1 MLNVLI
7 VDDATPIRQWLEYCV
22 NQLDGF
28 WVCSTARNGLQGIE
42 EYRKTLPDIVI
53 TDIEMP
59 NLSGLDMLK
68 AIQDIKPAYVIVLTS
83 YDTFAYARE
92 ALVLGASEYILKTE
106 ISVESLRTALSKAA
120 GVLYKQSRDTK
131 SEVEQS
137 GQMMLRQLAMV
148 GTQLSL
154 TPDILRRKGI
164 ALDENLLVCGSIWS
178 RNGRELSQIRQEII
192 RYPEV
197 YNVSFVTIG
206 YEELL
211 MVCNLY
217 REEAL
222 RELIGILY
230 KKPQKADWTI
240 GFSNVK
246 PTVKQLPTAL
256 KEARSRSRLSFYA
269 PEQRIFSQGG
279 NDTNLAGRFETWRI
293 SFSKKLYAQ
302 RFREAVAVKDEIL
315 AAILLERPTEITEVK
330 NLCAFLATT
339 LMHFTTDDSK
349 ELESLVKQVELEIKN
364 SHNIGKLIESVNG
377 AFDAVLH
384 RVNQGG
390 AYSGP
395 IQKVTSYV
403 NAHYQEK
410 LTLASVAATV
420 SFSAEYLSR
429 MFVKETGVNFV
440 TYLNNVRLQHAVS
453 LLEHTDKRIYE
464 IAESVGYTSVS
475 YFSTVF
481 KKNFGI
487 TPNEYQAKI
496 LENREKSNH

>member
-7 VDDATPIRQWLEYCV
+7 VDDEAPIRQWLEYCV
-22 NQLDGF
+22 KQLDGF
-28 WVCSTARNGLQGIE
+28 WVCGTARNGLQGIE
-42 EYRKTLPDIVI
+42 EYKKNLPDIVI

-68 AIQDIKPAYVIVLTS
+68 SIRDIKPTYVIVLTS
-83 YDTFAYARE
+83 YDIFAYARE
-92 ALVLGASEYILKTE
+92 ALVVGASEYILKTE
-106 ISVESLRTALSKAA
+106 ISVESLRTALNKAA
-120 GVLYKQSRDTK
+120 GVLYKQSRDAK

-164 ALDENLLVCGSIWS
+164 TLDENLLFCGSIWS
-178 RNGRELSQIRQEII
+178 NNSQELSRIRQEII

-197 YNVSFVTIG
+197 YNLSFVTIG

-222 RELIGILY
+222 QDLIGILN
-230 KKPQKADWTI
+230 KKLQKTNSII
-240 GFSNVK
+240 GFSDIK
-246 PTVKQLPTAL
+246 PTVKQLPNAL
-256 KEARSRSRLSFYA
+256 KEARSRSHLSFYD
-269 PEQRIFSQGG
+269 PQQRIFFQGG
-279 NDTNLAGRFETWRI
+279 DDTNLAGRFETWRI
-293 SFSKKLYAQ
+293 FFSKKLYAQ
-302 RFREAVAVKDEIL
+302 RFREAVAVKEEIL
-315 AAILLERPTEITEVK
+315 TTILSQRPTEITEVK

-339 LMHFTTDDSK
+339 LMHFTSDDSK
-349 ELESLVKQVELEIKN
+349 ELESLVKQVEQEIKN
-364 SHNIGKLIESVNG
+364 SRNIGNLIESVNRIFA
-377 AFDAVLH
+377 AFVQQ
-384 RVNQGG
+384 VNQGG
-390 AYSGP
+390 AYSEA

-403 NAHYQEK
+403 NSHYREK

-429 MFVKETGVNFV
+429 MFVKETGMNFV

-453 LLEHTDKRIYE
+453 MLEHTDKRIYE

-487 TPNEYQAKI
+487 TPNEYQARI
-496 LENREKSNH
+496 LENREKFC